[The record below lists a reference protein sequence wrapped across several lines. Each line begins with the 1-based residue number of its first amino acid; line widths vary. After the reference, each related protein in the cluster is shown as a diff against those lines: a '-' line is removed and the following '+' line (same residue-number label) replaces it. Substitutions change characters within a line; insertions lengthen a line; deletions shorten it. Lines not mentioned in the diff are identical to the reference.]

1 MAFTFTLLFTLLA
14 LFLASLTTSLP
25 AHQASQDN
33 SSPVLNS
40 LAPANSAQNIAKR
53 TTAELSFDGYEY
65 NQHNRRA
72 DHEHE
77 GDVYRLTKCFC
88 IDTPSR
94 DLPPVY
100 GQYYGSYY
108 GFDYYNYHMNKSY
121 SFAWTCASGE
131 LETLNDGY
139 YSAESY
145 YLGPKCLSWME
156 WERKQCWQTGDG
168 NEFCADA
175 FMGNDYY
182 YWNGQKRKVQNHP
195 PAAETTL
202 FKQPLLFDTC
212 QKFCQTIPAN
222 TPGYMQDAI
231 PYDHDNKLNLAT
243 GTVCAGE
250 EQMPGANMHML
261 CDYTYEK
268 PKKTI
273 PRVWETWNSI
283 ETYTDQA
290 DMCKGCK

>member
-1 MAFTFTLLFTLLA
+1 MTPKFR
-14 LFLASLTTSLP
+14 FLAFFLTSVATSLP
-25 AHQASQDN
+25 ANQTSQDN
-33 SSPVLNS
+33 LTHVLNS
-40 LAPANSAQNIAKR
+40 VAPANSAQNLVKR
-53 TTAELSFDGYEY
+53 TTAHLPFDGYEY
-65 NQHNRRA
+65 NKHNPRA
-72 DHEHE
+72 DHELE
-77 GDVYRLTKCFC
+77 GDVYRLTKCYC

-108 GFDYYNYHMNKSY
+108 GFDYYNYHKNKTY
-121 SFAWTCASGE
+121 SFSWTCASGE

-139 YSAESY
+139 YSAEAY
-145 YLGPKCLSWME
+145 YLGPKCLAWME

-182 YWNGQKRKVQNHP
+182 YWNGQKRKVVNHP
-195 PAAETTL
+195 PAGKTTYI
-202 FKQPLLFDTC
+202 KQPLLFDTC
-212 QKFCQTIPAN
+212 QRLCQTIPAN
-222 TPGYMQDAI
+222 TPGFMQDAI
-231 PYDHDNKLNLAT
+231 PYDHEHKLNLAT

-250 EQMPGANMHML
+250 EPAPGANLHWF
-261 CDYTYEK
+261 CDYTWEK
-268 PKKTI
+268 PKKNI
-273 PRVWETWNSI
+273 PKVWETWNSI